1 MRKIESK
8 VIKGY
13 PDYTITSKG
22 DVISYRQD
30 EKGKV
35 LKPSVSTGYQKVC
48 LQGKSSKQ
56 NFQVHRLVALA
67 FLKKPKGFN
76 IVNHIDGNKLNNSL
90 SNLEWTNRKGN
101 GKHYGEKLAPKYRA
115 ERVKMKHD
123 DLAAR
128 LSIISHA
135 KTACTANPQLFQ
147 SVVDAALM
155 DMKI

>member
-1 MRKIESK
+1 MKKIEFK
-8 VIKGY
+8 VIKGF
-13 PDYTITSKG
+13 PDYKVSSKG
-22 DVISYRQD
+22 EVISYRQD
-30 EKGKV
+30 DNGKI

-48 LQGKSSKQ
+48 LQGKSGKQ
-56 NFQVHRLVALA
+56 NFQVHRLVAMA

-76 IVNHIDGNKLNNSL
+76 IVNHIDGDKLNNTL
-90 SNLEWTNRKGN
+90 LNLEWTNRKGN

-115 ERVKMKHD
+115 ERVKMKNA

-155 DMKI
+155 DLKI